1 MIPQWYDQPVFYF
14 SNAQSL
20 VHGGTD
26 VAAPIGCSELDYEL
40 EIGVVIGKPGR
51 NIAVADAW
59 EHIAG
64 FTIVNDSVS
73 YTHLTLPTTPYV

>member
-26 VAAPIGCSELDYEL
+26 VAAPFGCSELDYEL

-51 NIAVADAW
+51 NIAVEDAW
-59 EHIAG
+59 EHIACLL
-64 FTIVNDSVS
+64 
-73 YTHLTLPTTPYV
+73 YTSPSPRDQRGSRMPSSA